1 MSMGKEKWKRVRLAA
16 TLFGLGRLLSVRALF
31 DKDLRAFAQ
40 KHNCVAQLQTRDGR
54 VSRHFIFSAG
64 KIHDRAGCHPNPD
77 LVLSFASAELGC
89 RLMTPPI
96 DWHQQVHCQ
105 KNFQL
110 EQKGSDELTIWF
122 ARLVLRAT
130 RIPTQIGTKMPD
142 GTIRKTTM
150 TNGGPCFVWTKDD
163 RIVRITPID
172 FEKEDGRSWTIN
184 ARGKTLSPPR
194 KATVAPHALSWK
206 STVYSKDRLLYPLK
220 RIDFNPNGDRNTS
233 NRGTSGYER
242 ISWDEALD
250 LVAAEIIRVKQA
262 FGPAA
267 ITFNHSSHHS
277 WGNIGYWTSAL
288 YRFANI
294 IGHTKVNHNPDSWE
308 GWYWGAMHHWG
319 QSMRLGLAEPYRT
332 VEDLLQNAEL
342 VVFWSADPEG
352 TNGLYG
358 GQEGTI
364 RRLWLKQ
371 LGIPT
376 VHIDP
381 YCNHTATFMKGK
393 WISPRPG
400 TDTALALALAYVWVT
415 EGLYDKKFVE
425 DRTQGLDVWKR
436 YLLGEDD
443 GVAKTPAWQEPETG
457 VPAEVVRSL
466 ARQWGSKRTY
476 LGAGGWGTGL
486 GGAGRSPTGHQ
497 WARAMVCLNAL
508 QGFGREGV
516 NFGHLQWGTPVDLDF
531 WFPGYAD
538 GGISGDLANTTSAI
552 ALYQRMPHLP
562 TMNSVVQQI
571 PRMRLPEGIMTGSA
585 EGFPRDS
592 RSLQGQ
598 FNKIRYPAAGASSI
612 RLFYKYGSS
621 NFGTMAESW
630 RYADMYRSENLEFVV
645 NQSIWREGDA
655 SFADL
660 ILPACTSFERW
671 DISEWSNLS
680 GFAHHGQGQLN
691 HRIVTLQHK
700 CIEPRGESRSDFDIF
715 TAIAGRLGMGA
726 LYSEGMDELGW
737 VQRMFE
743 ASDLKNVV
751 SWQEFLKKG
760 YYVVPAPEAAA
771 LPPRAFSWFY
781 EGRKKDVPE
790 PHPLISEHT
799 NGFRVGLQ
807 TQSTKFEFECQSL
820 KQFAPDDP
828 ERPPAL
834 RYNRSWE
841 GHGSDLQKDFPL
853 QLLTPHSRFSFH
865 TEADGKDG
873 FANDIHEH
881 RMLVNGY
888 YYLTLRINIDDAQDR
903 GIRRRDLVR
912 VYNDRGSVIC
922 AALPTGRLRSGVVHG
937 YESSAKFEPINGA
950 LNKVDRGGCL
960 NTLTSKR
967 PQIANSHSLSASA
980 CLVQVEIWSGDGTE
994 ISMGAEDE
1002 ATELSAES

>member
-1 MSMGKEKWKRVRLAA
+1 MIREQLERGRLAA
-16 TLFGLGRLLSVRALF
+16 TLLGLGWLLKARARF
-31 DKDLRAFAQ
+31 DRNFRAFSQ
-40 KHNCVAQLQTRDGR
+40 LHTCVAQIQTRDGR
-54 VSRHFIFSAG
+54 VSRHYLFDG
-64 KIHDRAGCHPNPD
+64 KRIRDRRGRHPSPD
-77 LVLSFASAELGC
+77 LVLSFSSAGVGC
-89 RLMTPPI
+89 RLLAPPI
-96 DWHQQVHCQ
+96 DWHEQVHSQ

-122 ARLVLRAT
+122 ARVVMRAT
-130 RIPTQIGTKMPD
+130 RIPAQTGTKMPD
-142 GTIRKTTM
+142 GTVRNTTM
-150 TNGGPCFVWTKDD
+150 TNGGPCFVSTKDN
-163 RIVRITPID
+163 RIVRIMPID
-172 FEKEDGRSWTIN
+172 FEDADGKSWEIC
-184 ARGKTLSPPR
+184 AHDRVLAPPR

-206 STVYSKDRLLYPLK
+206 STVYSKDRLLFPLK
-220 RIDFNPNGDRNTS
+220 RVDFDPNGERNPQG
-233 NRGTSGYER
+233 RGTSGYER

-250 LVAAEIIRVKQA
+250 IVSGEIRRVKQTY
-262 FGPAA
+262 GPAA

-277 WGNIGYWTSAL
+277 WGNIGYMTSAL
-288 YRFANI
+288 LRFANM

-308 GWYWGAMHHWG
+308 GWYWGATHHWG

-358 GQEGTI
+358 GQEGTV
-364 RRLWLKQ
+364 RRLWLKE

-381 YCNHTATFMKGK
+381 YFNHTAAFLKGK

-400 TDTALALALAYVWVT
+400 TDTALALALAYVWIT
-415 EGLYDKKFVE
+415 EGLYDREFVSK
-425 DRTQGLDVWKR
+425 RTQGFDIWKN
-436 YLLGEDD
+436 YIVGLDD
-443 GVAKTPAWQEPETG
+443 GVPKTPAWQEAETG

-486 GGAGRSPTGHQ
+486 GGAGRGPTGHQ

-538 GGISGDLANTTSAI
+538 GGIGGDLANTTSAI

-562 TMNSVVQQI
+562 TMNSVVPQI
-571 PRMRLPEGIMTGSA
+571 PRMRFPEGIMTGTA

-598 FNKIRYPAAGASSI
+598 FNKIRYPAPGAPPI
-612 RLFYKYGSS
+612 HLIYKYGSS
-621 NFGTMAESW
+621 NFGTMAESR
-630 RYADMYRSENLEFVV
+630 RYADMYRSENVQFVV

-655 SFADL
+655 TFADV

-671 DISEWSNLS
+671 DISEWSSLS
-680 GFAHHGQGQLN
+680 GYAHHGQGQLN
-691 HRIVTLQHK
+691 HRVITLQHK
-700 CIEPRGESRSDFDIF
+700 CIEPLGESKSDYDIF
-715 TAIAGRLGMGA
+715 TAVAGRLGMGA

-743 ASDLKNVV
+743 ASDLPKVI
-751 SWQEFLKKG
+751 SWRKLLKKG
-760 YYVVPAPEAAA
+760 YYVVPAPETAA
-771 LPPRAFSWFY
+771 LPPRAFQWFY

-790 PHPLISEHT
+790 PHPLVSEHT
-799 NGFRVGLQ
+799 GDFREGLQ

-820 KQFAPDDP
+820 KRFAPDDE
-828 ERPPAL
+828 ERPPIL

-841 GHGSDLQKDFPL
+841 GHGSERQKDFPL

-865 TEADGKDG
+865 TEADGKDA
-873 FANDIHEH
+873 FANDIAEH
-881 RMLVNGY
+881 RMLVDGH
-888 YYLTLRINIDDAQDR
+888 YYLTLRISTEDAQSR
-903 GIRRRDLVR
+903 GIRRCDLVR
-912 VYNDRGSVIC
+912 VFNDRASVIC
-922 AALPTGRLRSGVVHG
+922 AAMPTSRLRPGVLHG
-937 YESSAKFEPINGA
+937 YESSAKFESVGSPDQKI
-950 LNKVDRGGCL
+950 DRGGCL

-967 PQIANSHSLSASA
+967 PQITNSHSLAASA
-980 CLVQVEIWSGDGTE
+980 CLVQVELWKDIGFPAVVQDG
-994 ISMGAEDE
+994 SRMKVE
-1002 ATELSAES
+1002 AHS